1 MSMAQR
7 TGSTGRGS
15 QGLQSQLNE
24 DRPIPDL
31 WQRLKREGV
40 RSLSDGNRDGQLC
53 VKESKI

>member
-40 RSLSDGNRDGQLC
+40 RSLSDGNRDG
-53 VKESKI
+53 